1 MTQAVAR
8 EIFHMLFKLEVVWNG
23 LMLDILDTFK
33 VIRMRWMCIGG
44 IENGSIEHNNS
55 LELTSLASVHSLPP
69 L

>member
-8 EIFHMLFKLEVVWNG
+8 EIFHMLLKLEVVWNG

-33 VIRMRWMCIGG
+33 VIRMRWMCRGG